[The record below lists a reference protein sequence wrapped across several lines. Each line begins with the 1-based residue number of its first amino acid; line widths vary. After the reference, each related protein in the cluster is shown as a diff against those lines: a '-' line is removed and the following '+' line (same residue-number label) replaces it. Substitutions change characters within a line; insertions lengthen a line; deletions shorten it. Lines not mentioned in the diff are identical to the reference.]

1 MAYPSEQFLGLVD
14 HKFTGRDHGIFRV
27 PTRNDRRMSG
37 TFKIEDDGRLLLIHD
52 HGGDSAVAILA
63 AIGLE
68 LSDLYPEPLH
78 GHRKGSKRPFPAAD
92 CLRAVA
98 FEGTV
103 VMAIG
108 AAMLAGE
115 ALDRERLVL
124 ALERVNGALSA
135 AGLEVKHA
143 R

>member
-1 MAYPSEQFLGLVD
+1 MTPLEKLTSRVD
-14 HKFTGRDHGIFRV
+14 HRFTGPDHGLFRAT
-27 PTRNDRRMSG
+27 TREDRNMSC
-37 TFKIEDDGRLLLIHD
+37 TFKVEDDGRLLIHD
-52 HGGDSAVAILA
+52 HGGDSAVEILA

-78 GHRKGSKRPFPAAD
+78 GHRKGSRRPFPAAD

-98 FEGTV
+98 FEGSLLL
-103 VMAIG
+103 AIG

-115 ALDRERLVL
+115 AWDRERLVL

-135 AGLEVKHA
+135 AGLEVKTHA
-143 R
+143 

>member
-1 MAYPSEQFLGLVD
+1 MTSAAEKFLSLVD
-14 HKFTGRDHGIFRV
+14 HRFTGRDHGVFRA

-37 TFKIEDDGRLLLIHD
+37 TFKIEDDGRLLIHD
-52 HGGDSAVAILA
+52 HGGDSAIQILA

-78 GHRKGSKRPFPAAD
+78 GHRKGSARRFPASD

-98 FEGTV
+98 FEGSV
-103 VMAIG
+103 VLAIG

-115 ALDRERLVL
+115 TWDRERLVL

-143 R
+143 

>member
-1 MAYPSEQFLGLVD
+1 MSPRDKFLALVKHTITGGNHGL
-14 HKFTGRDHGIFRV
+14 FSV

-37 TFKIEDDGRLLLIHD
+37 TWRELEDGRLLIYD
-52 HGGDSAVAILA
+52 HGGDSANEILA
-63 AIGLE
+63 AIGLDMT
-68 LSDLYPEPLH
+68 DLYPEPVA
-78 GHRKGSKRPFPAAD
+78 GRSKLERRPFPAAD

-103 VMAIG
+103 MLAIG

-115 ALDRERLVL
+115 AWDRERLVI

-143 R
+143 

>member
-1 MAYPSEQFLGLVD
+1 MMPHEKFIGLVA
-14 HKFTGRDHGIFRV
+14 HRFIGRNHGLFRV

-37 TFKIEDDGRLLLIHD
+37 TFKIEDDGRLLIYD
-52 HGGDSAVAILA
+52 HGGESATQILA

-78 GHRKGSKRPFPAAD
+78 GHRKGSRRPFPAAD

-103 VMAIG
+103 MLAIG
-108 AAMLAGE
+108 TAMLAGE
-115 ALDRERLVL
+115 AWDRERLVL

-135 AGLEVKHA
+135 AGLEVKHVG
-143 R
+143 

>member
-1 MAYPSEQFLGLVD
+1 MIY
-14 HKFTGRDHGIFRV
+14 
-27 PTRNDRRMSG
+27 
-37 TFKIEDDGRLLLIHD
+37 D
-52 HGGDSAVAILA
+52 HGGDSAVEILA

-78 GHRKGSKRPFPAAD
+78 GHQKGSRRPFPAAD

-98 FEGTV
+98 FEGA
-103 VMAIG
+103 VMLAIG

-115 ALDRERLVL
+115 AWDRERLVI

-135 AGLEVKHA
+135 AGLEVKHV
-143 R
+143 

>member
-1 MAYPSEQFLGLVD
+1 MTSAAEKLLSRVV
-14 HKFTGRDHGIFRV
+14 HRFTGSDHGIFRV

-37 TFKIEDDGRLLLIHD
+37 TFKIEDDGRLLIYD
-52 HGGDSAVAILA
+52 HGGESATQILA

-78 GHRKGSKRPFPAAD
+78 GHRKGSRRPFPAAD

-103 VMAIG
+103 MLAIG
-108 AAMLAGE
+108 TAMLAGE
-115 ALDRERLVL
+115 AWDRERLVI

-135 AGLEVKHA
+135 AGLEVKTHA
-143 R
+143 